1 MDRPPLID
9 LGEERR
15 CLVAWRDRCSNE
27 RSSSESYYLNRV
39 RIWFADDKAP
49 AGAEQVKNDTLS
61 TGWGEYLCTGWFDRF
76 ASIHGDVAY
85 EPIDEQFVE
94 HLGWTDMP
102 VMSWD
107 QEERLVDDVCPTC
120 PSRAPDLG
128 ATLVRA
134 GPTNETDGEFLAR
147 IGTDAQL
154 WAREFLATTA
164 PFVKTEDLLIGWFAN
179 AIEAGAM
186 RGAATQ
192 LIVDGQM
199 ERRALEAERLLSS
212 MMRGGELMRDALGEA
227 GEVFGYLHACMFGA
241 EQHLRRNGWI
251 PPEPVGMASDDGES
265 F

>member
-27 RSSSESYYLNRV
+27 RSSSESYYLQHLPLRFEEGDV
-39 RIWFADDKAP
+39 PSD
-49 AGAEQVKNDTLS
+49 AEPV
-61 TGWGEYLCTGWFDRF
+61 GGGEYLCTGWFDRYEGGD
-76 ASIHGDVAY
+76 GDVTY
-85 EPIDEQFVE
+85 RPIDNEFVE
-94 HLGWTDMP
+94 YLGWTDMP

-134 GPTNETDGEFLAR
+134 GPTNETAGEFMAR

-154 WAREFLATTA
+154 WAREFLKTA
-164 PFVKTEDLLIGWFAN
+164 PLVKTEDLLIAWFAN

-192 LIVDGQM
+192 LNVDGQM